1 MTQIRLLCCWAIT
14 FILIVSAFVFDHARL
29 VELASVDHVGL
40 GTDMDSNFKPVF
52 SRYLQMPNWRKG
64 LIKKNFP
71 DVEVSKII
79 VGNAQRLL
87 AQVLG

>member
-14 FILIVSAFVFDHARL
+14 FIFIVSAFVFDHARL

-64 LIKKNFP
+64 LIKKISLM
-71 DVEVSKII
+71 SKY
-79 VGNAQRLL
+79 QRSLSVML
-87 AQVLG
+87 KDCSPKF

>member
-64 LIKKNFP
+64 LIKKISLM
-71 DVEVSKII
+71 SKY
-79 VGNAQRLL
+79 QRSLSVML
-87 AQVLG
+87 KDCPPKF

>member
-40 GTDMDSNFKPVF
+40 GTDMVGNFKPVF
-52 SRYLQMPNWRKG
+52 SRYLQMLYWRSG
-64 LIKKNFP
+64 LIEKGFS
-71 DVEVSKII
+71 DVEVSKI
-79 VGNAQRLL
+79 VGGNAQRLL
-87 AQVLG
+87 TQVLR